1 MRVLGNMRCYIFSEG
16 VCRRG
21 GIRKSHTWIGVNVLS
36 LCWEEKSRIL
46 AMGVSLGGEGEERRK
61 ILFRD
66 GGVFDT
72 FRGREKKRG
81 RKEGENIKRPDS

>member
-1 MRVLGNMRCYIFSEG
+1 M
-16 VCRRG
+16 
-21 GIRKSHTWIGVNVLS
+21 NVLS

-72 FRGREKKRG
+72 FRGREKREGGRRG
-81 RKEGENIKRPDS
+81 KTSKGPIHD